1 VVPRRQGRGRPS
13 RRRDS
18 NGQCCGCVSIRHSQ
32 EDAIPEQHSSSTPQ
46 VSRRLHP
53 FVYKAVVGLALW
65 FALAAWV
72 FFGTADT
79 ELMLAIVTL
88 FIVVAIGIPYILSAQ
103 IGQREAESD
112 PGRPDQQ
119 RFGDWLSG
127 EFDTAD
133 RIKAANAAVEIILP
147 IAAVAVGITALGII
161 LHVVGSVAV

>member
-1 VVPRRQGRGRPS
+1 M
-13 RRRDS
+13 
-18 NGQCCGCVSIRHSQ
+18 
-32 EDAIPEQHSSSTPQ
+32 PEQHSTSTPQ

-53 FVYKAVVGLALW
+53 FVYKAVIGLALW

-127 EFDTAD
+127 EFDTAQG
-133 RIKAANAAVEIILP
+133 RLKAGNAAVEIILP
-147 IAAVAVGITALGII
+147 VAAVAVGITALGLV
-161 LHVVGSVAV
+161 LHFVGSVAA

>member
-1 VVPRRQGRGRPS
+1 M
-13 RRRDS
+13 
-18 NGQCCGCVSIRHSQ
+18 
-32 EDAIPEQHSSSTPQ
+32 PEQHSSSTPQ

-53 FVYKAVVGLALW
+53 FVYKAVIGLALW

-127 EFDTAD
+127 EFDTAQG
-133 RIKAANAAVEIILP
+133 RLKAGNAAVEIILP
-147 IAAVAVGITALGII
+147 VAAVAVGITALGVI
-161 LHVVGSVAV
+161 LHFVGSGGV